1 MTKLEA
7 LSKSVRGNRTD
18 KIRTNISRDIETAQ
32 SGITLTNLDKYYT
45 VCYDKLTTVFDYFES
60 GVCLV
65 SEYTNCIEKGKAA
78 LAQLSEDMKLLY
90 EDGILFRKLEGFYLD
105 IPQAEL
111 KITQMKSVFL
121 DSFMRSNNGVKFKSL
136 SIPTADRRRLGAVI
150 S

>member
-7 LSKSVRGNRTD
+7 LSKSVRGSRTD

-78 LAQLSEDMKLLY
+78 LAQLSEDMKLLMRTAY
-90 EDGILFRKLEGFYLD
+90 FSESWRAFILIYHKR
-105 IPQAEL
+105 
-111 KITQMKSVFL
+111 
-121 DSFMRSNNGVKFKSL
+121 N
-136 SIPTADRRRLGAVI
+136 
-150 S
+150 